1 MECAHHAGRQAVA
14 TCNRCGKGL
23 CSECAERFD
32 PPLCVACLLTHN
44 RGVAIRLAAELAIT
58 AFIGVGITVFVGS
71 RAGGTWESGLFL
83 GTIATCAYWGW
94 QFVGGLSSPLAYT
107 SSSAYVGYTITKFI
121 FALCFG
127 SS

>member
-1 MECAHHAGRQAVA
+1 M
-14 TCNRCGKGL
+14 
-23 CSECAERFD
+23 
-32 PPLCVACLLTHN
+32 
-44 RGVAIRLAAELAIT
+44 
-58 AFIGVGITVFVGS
+58 FVGS

-107 SSSAYVGYTITKFI
+107 SSSAYFGYTITKFI

-127 SS
+127 LIVTPWQIFKRVKEIYRIKKLEKSIRDEAM